1 MCVTHPPPASS
12 EIPNPKSEI
21 TFQLFTSNQT
31 SMNRLDGKV
40 AIVTG
45 GADGIGKA
53 TCELFA
59 GEGCA
64 VVIADVNLEK
74 GQALAGEI
82 TERGGRARFV
92 ETNVA
97 DEASIVR
104 MAGEAVKAFARI
116 DILVN
121 NAAIF
126 VLKGIDATVEE
137 WRQILDVNVIGAA
150 LVTKHVVPEIRKA
163 GGGAI
168 VNLGSISSFIAQ
180 PQFVTYNATKAAIAT
195 MTRCMALDLAPDKI
209 RVNAVCPG
217 TVWTQ
222 IVERLSAEKGM
233 DRQAADVDAA
243 WGGACMLKRIA
254 DTSEIA
260 KAILFLASDD
270 ASYVTA
276 AHLMVDGG
284 YTAV

>member
-1 MCVTHPPPASS
+1 MS
-12 EIPNPKSEI
+12 
-21 TFQLFTSNQT
+21 
-31 SMNRLDGKV
+31 RLAGKV
-40 AIVTG
+40 AVITG

-59 GEGCA
+59 AEGCA
-64 VVIADVNLEK
+64 VVIADVNVEK
-74 GQALAGEI
+74 GKTVAREIAG
-82 TERGGRARFV
+82 RGGRALFV
-92 ETNVA
+92 ETDIA
-97 DEASIVR
+97 REPSIVR
-104 MAGEAVKAFARI
+104 MVAQAVQAFSKI

-121 NAAIF
+121 NAAVF

-137 WRQILDVNVIGAA
+137 WRQILDVNVIGVS
-150 LVTKHVVPEIRKA
+150 LVSKHVVPEIRKA

-180 PQFVTYNATKAAIAT
+180 PQFVTYNATKAAIAS
-195 MTRCMALDLAPDKI
+195 MTRCMALDLAADKI

-222 IVERLSAEKGM
+222 IVERLTREKGM
-233 DRQAADVDAA
+233 DRQAADADPT
-243 WGGACMLKRIA
+243 WGGACMLKRLA

-270 ASYVTA
+270 ASYITA